1 MASSA
6 RWELEWRR
14 GNGNGKEDGYMRT
27 HQQIDERSLA
37 LARAIVKKID
47 DDPERGGLEKARA
60 ICQRWNKQRP
70 LPAVGEWLKILQA
83 PWEDVRRVLLDES
96 ESGQRLRQ
104 SDPFC
109 GILSPRER
117 WAIYRKYHEEI

>member
-1 MASSA
+1 
-6 RWELEWRR
+6 
-14 GNGNGKEDGYMRT
+14 MRT

-47 DDPERGGLEKARA
+47 DDPARRGLEKARA
-60 ICQRWNKQRP
+60 ICRRWHKERP
-70 LPAVGEWLKILQA
+70 LPAIGEWLKILQG
-83 PWEDVRRVLLDES
+83 PWEDIRRVLLDES

-109 GILSPRER
+109 GILSPQER
-117 WAIYRKYHEEI
+117 WAIYRKYQDAAPPTSRPGRISSGQSWRFARK